1 MNLPAMPRL
10 ETRASGDV
18 AAALRRELGW
28 PRQDALAEALVAVF
42 AHYAELLGGALN
54 TAPQRHLDAFVDL
67 LQPERFAAEPAWT
80 VLAFEP
86 VPRPAG
92 RPGAAPAL
100 VVPAGTRV
108 AGQPAPGSSEPPL
121 FETVAPLAL
130 QAARVVRAYAVDDT
144 GGRWA
149 DATAIA
155 QPQGAAAPAPALA
168 VPRALR
174 FPLPSAALVAAP
186 ATLVLQLD
194 FDGEAHAP
202 AELDWCL
209 QGPQGACVPLVP
221 ADDGT
226 QGLSRSGAV
235 LLQGLAPA
243 AAAPGPHWL
252 VCSVGPG
259 APLRVPRQ
267 ARWAL
272 RRVQAAAPLEAAF
285 FGALPLDASCDF
297 FPLGERPR
305 FGDAV
310 LLCAAP
316 FAWPGA
322 QVDLAVRLTN
332 GSDAE
337 GTPPIPRVG
346 DQHAPRLQWDA
357 WTAAGWTP
365 LQAQDGTQGF
375 TRSGRVRLTLLAD
388 VRPMDWQGAP
398 GGFLRAR
405 LAGGDYLVEPGPGA
419 AAPANGFA
427 AWQQQQPQHRP
438 PAIARLDVAAQVQ
451 APAQALDGIEVEQ
464 GLQRGAPAARH
475 DAWPGLYLG
484 LRRDAAEA
492 GTDLQCVLQGD
503 GGVPP
508 ALPRCQYRG
517 PDGWRDAAV
526 RAVPCPQPDALGCVL
541 ALGADWS
548 PWPAST
554 VDPGLLWLR
563 LYQAGEASDAPPR
576 LARVLLNAVGALQQ
590 ATVEDELLGSSSGA
604 PLQQFTLARGQVL
617 GEPEL
622 EVGEDGLPA
631 AERQA
636 LVDAQGVQALRV
648 QAATGRLPERC
659 WVRWQR
665 VDDFSASGPLS
676 RHYLLDRHA
685 GRVQFGDGR
694 RGRVPPPGPNNLRMR
709 RYRSG
714 GGAAGNA
721 PAQTVTQLRS
731 TLPYVAAVRQPDAA
745 RGGQD
750 AETPATA
757 RAAATAWLRHRGR
770 AVGPDD
776 YADLACRAEPGI
788 ARALCLPACDL
799 ASDPLGER
807 PAPGRVSLAV
817 LPRDATAPQPQ
828 PEPALLQR
836 IRAFLQARCPAGVRL
851 QLVGPRYLAL
861 DLELEVAPL
870 PGADPAAL
878 ADACARRL
886 RDYLHPVAGGPA
898 GEGWPFGRRPH
909 PSELRAALRG
919 LPGLG
924 EVRQLRQR
932 PARGGAPQ
940 APHALVCAG
949 DCAVRTVDVPA

>member
-1 MNLPAMPRL
+1 MPLL
-10 ETRASGDV
+10 ETRAGGEV
-18 AAALRRELGW
+18 AAALRQSLGW
-28 PRQDALAEALVAVF
+28 PQPPQPDLLAEALVAVF
-42 AHYAELLGGALN
+42 AHYATLLGGALN
-54 TAPQRHLDAFVDL
+54 AAPQRHLDAFVDL
-67 LQPERFAAEPAWT
+67 LQPERFAAEPAQT
-80 VLAFEP
+80 VLVFEP

-92 RPGAAPAL
+92 RAGGPAP

-108 AGQPAPGSSEPPL
+108 AGQPAPGASEPPL

-130 QAARVVRAYAVDDT
+130 QAAQVVRAHVVDAA
-144 GGRWA
+144 GARWA
-149 DATAIA
+149 DAGAIA
-155 QPQGAAAPAPALA
+155 QPQGLAEPLPLQAL
-168 VPRALR
+168 PRALYL
-174 FPLPSAALVAAP
+174 PLPPAALAP
-186 ATLVLQLD
+186 AATLVLQLD
-194 FDGEAHAP
+194 FDGEAPAP
-202 AELDWCL
+202 AVLDWCL
-209 QGPQGACVPLVP
+209 QGPQGAPVPLVVE
-221 ADDGT
+221 DGT
-226 QGLSRSGAV
+226 LGLSRSGEL

-243 AAAPGPHWL
+243 DPGPHWL
-252 VCSVGPG
+252 VGRLASG

-267 ARWAL
+267 VRWTL
-272 RRVQAAAPLEAAF
+272 RRVQLAAPLEAAF
-285 FGALPLDASCDF
+285 FGPQPLDASCDF

-310 LLCAAP
+310 LLRAAA

-322 QVDLAVRLTN
+322 QVDLAVQLTN
-332 GSDAE
+332 GLDAE

-346 DQHAPRLQWDA
+346 DEHAPRLQWDA

-365 LQAQDGTQGF
+365 LQAQDGTEGF
-375 TRSGRVRLTLLAD
+375 TRSGRVRLTLPAA
-388 VRPMDWQGAP
+388 VQPMDWQGTP

-405 LAGGDYLVEPGPGA
+405 LASGDYQVMPKPVV
-419 AAPANGFA
+419 AAPANSFA
-427 AWQQQQPQHRP
+427 AWQQQQPLQRP
-438 PAIARLDVAAQVQ
+438 PAIARLEVAAQVQ
-451 APAQALDGIEVEQ
+451 APPQVLDGTEVEQ
-464 GLQRGAPAARH
+464 GLQRTLSAARQQ
-475 DAWPGLYLG
+475 AGPGLYLG

-492 GTDLQCVLQGD
+492 GTQLQCVLQGL
-503 GGVPP
+503 GGRPP

-526 RAVPCPQPDALGCVL
+526 RSVPCPQADALGCVWT
-541 ALGADWS
+541 LGPDWS

-554 VDPGLLWLR
+554 VDAGLLWLR
-563 LYQAGEASDAPPR
+563 LVQPDDAGGEAAPR

-590 ATVEDELLGSSSGA
+590 ATVEDELLGSSNGA
-604 PLQQFTLARGQVL
+604 PLQQFAMARGQVL

-665 VDDFSASGPLS
+665 VDDFSASGPQS
-676 RHYLLDRHA
+676 RHYLLDRQA

-694 RGRVPPPGPNNLRMR
+694 RGRVPPPGPNNLLLR

-731 TLPYVAAVRQPDAA
+731 TRPYVAAVQQPDAA

-750 AETPATA
+750 AETPASA

-788 ARALCLPACDL
+788 ARALCLPARDL
-799 ASDPLGER
+799 AADPSGER

-817 LPRDATAPQPQ
+817 LPRDATVPQPQ
-828 PEPALLQR
+828 PAPALLQR
-836 IRAFLQARCPAGVRL
+836 IRGFLQARCPASVRL
-851 QLVGPRYLAL
+851 QLVAPQYLAL
-861 DLELEVAPL
+861 DLELEIAPL
-870 PGADPAAL
+870 PDADPAAL
-878 ADACARRL
+878 AEACAQRL
-886 RDYLHPVAGGPA
+886 RDFLHPVAGGPA
-898 GEGWPFGRRPH
+898 GDGWAFGRRPH
-909 PSELRAALRG
+909 LSELRAALRG
-919 LPGLG
+919 LAGLG

-932 PARGGAPQ
+932 PAQGAATQ

-949 DCAVRTVDVPA
+949 RCTVRTVDAVGIEV